1 MFDIITFSVGKKTI
15 LLYGHELLLGAL
27 SVQVVNIECYQI
39 KEMYDILADGKTLT
53 QQYEGARDNALLDR
67 ACDYYQKLED
77 KLRQYPL
84 LALLLDEEC
93 LFPKVHELNAPW
105 HLCILACL
113 EHAREVLDSILI
125 FHNTIC
131 HFVEKYIMPM
141 KKLTAGNLSNAA
153 AVLDSELYRMYLP
166 ERDEPGFCPYY
177 DGMVELK
184 FETVAGG
191 SMSNDLLVLEKYKT
205 ESLLMLLMIDFYKA
219 LGAGHL
225 IRQCEYCGRFFL
237 LTKRLHTK
245 YCDTPALDNP
255 KFTCAQ
261 MGYQKSRKKE
271 QPEDDPKAD
280 SLRRCLN
287 RIATDC
293 YRNNITEEE
302 RDLLKAK
309 ARALY
314 HEAKIRAGV
323 TYEEFEKSLASANLY
338 PLCNVVRKTNP
349 VGHPKKEKVGC

>member
-1 MFDIITFSVGKKTI
+1 MDYAFW
-15 LLYGHELLLGAL
+15 Y
-27 SVQVVNIECYQI
+27 
-39 KEMYDILADGKTLT
+39 
-53 QQYEGARDNALLDR
+53 R
-67 ACDYYQKLED
+67 ANDSFLKLET
-77 KLRQYPL
+77 KLRQFPIF
-84 LALLLDEEC
+84 ALLQREQS
-93 LFPKVHELNAPW
+93 
-105 HLCILACL
+105 ILWKTT
-113 EHAREVLDSILI
+113 VLDHSDWPAYKSYFAQFKAILNDITI
-125 FHNTIC
+125 FRNVTG
-131 HFVEKYIMPM
+131 HFIQNYIMPLQ
-141 KKLTAGNLSNAA
+141 KLNTRNLSSVVTRLNT
-153 AVLDSELYRMYLP
+153 DYYRMSFP
-166 ERDEPGFCPYY
+166 EEEKIVFYPYHNTPIIL
-177 DGMVELK
+177 D
-184 FETVAGG
+184 FETILSSSAT
-191 SMSNDLLVLEKYKT
+191 NDFQIFETYTT
-205 ESLLMLLMIDFYKA
+205 ENLLMLLKIDFYKA
-219 LGAGHL
+219 LEAGHL

-245 YCDTPALDNP
+245 YCDTPAPDNP

-293 YRNNITEEE
+293 YRNNITEKE

-314 HEAKIRAGV
+314 HESKIRAGV